1 LIASAARRVTS
12 VNKSI
17 NVRPSIEDQH
27 LTVEEC
33 DELSQMLRQDAA
45 SMQDGPQR
53 RKLLE
58 LAECYAALASL
69 KKLVLG
75 NVN

>member
-1 LIASAARRVTS
+1 MNT
-12 VNKSI
+12 SI

-33 DELSQMLRQDAA
+33 DELSQILIQDAA

-58 LAECYAALASL
+58 LAECYGALARL
-69 KKLVLG
+69 KNLVLG
-75 NVN
+75 KVY